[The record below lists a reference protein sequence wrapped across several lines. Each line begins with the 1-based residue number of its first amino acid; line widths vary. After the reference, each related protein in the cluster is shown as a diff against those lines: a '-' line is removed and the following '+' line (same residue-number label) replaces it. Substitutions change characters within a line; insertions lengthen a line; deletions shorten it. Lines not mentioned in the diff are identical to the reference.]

1 MKIKN
6 VFLGVMAVVCVTA
19 EIAYKIEMKSYRKS
33 LQSDKRS
40 DGNGSTN

>member
-1 MKIKN
+1 MYFW
-6 VFLGVMAVVCVTA
+6 VFVGVMAVVCVTA

-40 DGNGSTN
+40 DSNDSTN